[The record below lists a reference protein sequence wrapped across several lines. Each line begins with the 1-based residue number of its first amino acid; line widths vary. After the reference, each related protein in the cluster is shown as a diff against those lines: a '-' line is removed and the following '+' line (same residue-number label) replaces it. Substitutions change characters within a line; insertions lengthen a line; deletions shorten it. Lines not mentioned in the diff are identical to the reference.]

1 MKFRLSTHL
10 TKLLIFISLHSY
22 LINNSFAQAPDTLWT
37 KTFGGTNIDI
47 GHSVEQTAD
56 GGFIITGYTRSYGTM
71 SGRNVWLI
79 KTDESGNMEW
89 ENTFGGNSDDEGHS
103 VKQTSDGGYI
113 VAGLTNSFGSGLK
126 DFYLLKTDSLGNLQW
141 ERTFGGANDD
151 EAYSVLQTNDGGF
164 LAAGVTSSFSSG
176 GRDVF
181 LVKTDPSGNFLWQKN
196 LGGLSSDG
204 AWDIQHAA
212 DGGFIIAGWTFSHGP
227 GFLGNAWL
235 VKIDSLG
242 NEQWNKAFGGTD
254 ADRAYSVQ
262 QTAEGGYILT
272 GYTGSFGAGLYDML
286 LIKTDSLGNQQW
298 MKTFGGS
305 GRDYGNSV
313 QQTLDGGY
321 IVTGYTLSFG
331 AGGDDVYLV
340 KTDPDGNLQ
349 WFKTYGG
356 SSSDVGYWV
365 IETPDGGYAIVGH
378 TLSFG
383 AGVHDVWLIRV
394 DTVIPVELTSFTAD
408 VDGNNVL
415 LKWMTA
421 SEVNNIGFDIE
432 RRVRSPQSAVG
443 NFEYERIGFVE
454 GKGTTTGVTS
464 YSFSDN
470 GLAQGIYNYR
480 IKQIDFD
487 GTFKYYNLSESIEIS
502 APDRFELS
510 QNYPN
515 PFNPGTRISWQSPVD
530 GWQVL
535 KVYDFLGRE
544 VATLVNEYKPA
555 GRYEIEFNLAD
566 SGQGATSGLQHPA
579 SGIYFCRLQT
589 DSYTKT
595 IKMLYL
601 K

>member
-1 MKFRLSTHL
+1 MKSRLFTIF
-10 TKLLIFISLHSY
+10 TKTLLLISFYSYFINS
-22 LINNSFAQAPDTLWT
+22 SFAQAPDTLWT

-47 GHSVEQTAD
+47 GHSVEQTTD

-113 VAGLTNSFGSGLK
+113 VAGLTESYGAGLK
-126 DFYLLKTDSLGNLQW
+126 DFYLIKTDSVGTLQW

-164 LAAGVTSSFSSG
+164 IAAGVTSSFSNG

-181 LVKTDPSGNFLWQKN
+181 LVKTDPAGNFLWQKN
-196 LGGLSSDG
+196 IGGLSSDG
-204 AWDIQHAA
+204 AWEIQHTS

-235 VKIDSLG
+235 VKTDSLG

-254 ADRAYSVQ
+254 VDRAYSVQ
-262 QTAEGGYILT
+262 QTNDDGYILT
-272 GYTGSFGAGLYDML
+272 GYTDSFGAGLYDML
-286 LIKTDSLGNQQW
+286 LIKTDNLGNQQW

-305 GRDYGNSV
+305 GRDYGHSV
-313 QQTLDGGY
+313 QQTMDGGY

-340 KTDPDGNLQ
+340 KTDQDGNLQ

-356 SSSDVGYWV
+356 SSSDVGYSV
-365 IETPDGGYAIVGH
+365 IETTDGGYAITGH
-378 TLSFG
+378 TLSYG

-408 VDGNNVL
+408 VDGNSVSL
-415 LKWMTA
+415 RWMTA
-421 SEVNNIGFDIE
+421 SEVNNSGFEVERQVSSKQYAVNNIWVKIGFI
-432 RRVRSPQSAVG
+432 
-443 NFEYERIGFVE
+443 E
-454 GKGTTTGVTS
+454 GKGTTAGVSS
-464 YSFSDN
+464 YSFSDI
-470 GLAQGIYNYR
+470 GLAAGIYHYR

-487 GTFKYYNLSESIEIS
+487 GTFKYYNLTESVEIGT
-502 APDRFELS
+502 PDRFELS

-515 PFNPGTRISWQSPVD
+515 PFNPGTRISWQSPID
-530 GWQVL
+530 SWQVL
-535 KVYDFLGRE
+535 KVFDFLGRE

-555 GRYEIEFNLAD
+555 GIYEVEFSLPVG
-566 SGQGATSGLQHPA
+566 GQGPA

-589 DSYTKT
+589 NNYSKT
-595 IKMLYL
+595 IKMLYI

>member
-1 MKFRLSTHL
+1 MELRLRTILLNLIVLIIL
-10 TKLLIFISLHSY
+10 TYSGIESQ
-22 LINNSFAQAPDTLWT
+22 AQQPPDTIWT

-89 ENTFGGNSDDEGHS
+89 ENIFGGNSDDEGHS

-113 VAGLTNSFGSGLK
+113 VAGLTNSYGAGLK
-126 DFYLLKTDSLGNLQW
+126 DFYLVKTDSLGNLQW

-164 LAAGVTSSFSSG
+164 IAAGVTSSFSNG

-181 LVKTDPSGNFLWQKN
+181 LVKTDPAGNFLWQKN
-196 LGGLSSDG
+196 LGSLSSDG
-204 AWDIQHAA
+204 AWDIQHTS

-235 VKIDSLG
+235 VKTDSLG

-254 ADRAYSVQ
+254 VDRAYAVQ
-262 QTAEGGYILT
+262 QTNDGGYILT
-272 GYTGSFGAGLYDML
+272 GYTDSFGAGLYDML
-286 LIKTDSLGNQQW
+286 LIKTDNLGNQQW

-305 GRDYGNSV
+305 GRDYGHSV
-313 QQTLDGGY
+313 QQTMDGGY

-356 SSSDVGYWV
+356 SSSDVGYSV
-365 IETPDGGYAIVGH
+365 IETTDGGYVITGH
-378 TLSFG
+378 TLSYG

-408 VDGNNVL
+408 VNGNNVS

-432 RRVRSPQSAVG
+432 RRVRSPQSSVG

-454 GKGTTTGVTS
+454 GKGTTAGVSS

-470 GLAQGIYNYR
+470 GLVQGVYNYR

-487 GTFKYYNLSESIEIS
+487 GTFKYYNLSESVEVGT
-502 APDRFELS
+502 PDRFELS

-515 PFNPGTRISWQSPVD
+515 PFNPSTRISWQSPVD

-535 KVYDFLGRE
+535 KVFDFLGRE

-566 SGQGATSGLQHPA
+566 RGQGATSGFRHPA

-589 DSYTKT
+589 DNYSQT